1 MPPKNDEAGNKGG
14 DDRSHA
20 GKNMPAK
27 TNDGAKSGPG
37 RDNLPEKK
45 MKRYKIFYNSTLKP
59 ISFIKI
65 GIFFG
70 KTAFS

>member
-37 RDNLPEKK
+37 RDNLPSKK
-45 MKRYKIFYNSTLKP
+45 
-59 ISFIKI
+59 
-65 GIFFG
+65 
-70 KTAFS
+70 